1 MFLTFEKF
9 RRILHL
15 IKLNICQVNFFY
27 CHCTRSCM
35 FSIGCCCCD
44 CSCAFFQCFYCSV
57 CINCSYI
64 RRAAC
69 PFYFTAIFCIARNKR
84 YFKFLCFTFQKIC
97 NFCFIQRNTFC
108 MDRNFY
114 FTYCCDLIVCFC
126 CCDNFCFSAC
136 NCCNNTIFINCCYA
150 LIFAL
155 PCNSFIIC
163 SICRMICYIQGSFLT
178 FLNSHID
185 RIKFDACQFCI
196 NRNCTF
202 SFMCTYCCRNLCC
215 ACCFRCNDT
224 IFYCCDLFIGA

>member
-155 PCNSFIIC
+155 PCNSFFIC
-163 SICRMICYIQGSFLT
+163 CICRKICYIQV
-178 FLNSHID
+178 
-185 RIKFDACQFCI
+185 
-196 NRNCTF
+196 
-202 SFMCTYCCRNLCC
+202 
-215 ACCFRCNDT
+215 CF
-224 IFYCCDLFIGA
+224 